1 MHIVIAGAGT
11 LGQGA
16 VEKLA
21 KENHELVLID
31 NDPAKIDRVSNSVDC
46 QTVLACAT
54 SEKAL
59 RSAGIEKAD
68 MFLALTND
76 DNVNIVSGMIARE
89 FNVPIKI
96 CKIGDPEF
104 HNEDHILQLKRH
116 KIFDLIISPDKAA
129 ADEIIRLFEMPVA
142 SDFNYFAKNKGA
154 IVAVTIDKD
163 HHFAGKYISELRNEG
178 IGTDKIIAA
187 IDRDNGTLIPTEDLQ
202 ILENDTIY
210 VAGSRWVIRK
220 FARERTQSDMRQII
234 IVGGGHLSLA
244 VAREL
249 ENILQVKIIESDFA
263 RCEELAV
270 QLSKA
275 MVLHGDGTDTVLLKS
290 EKIENCQALISVTR
304 DEESN
309 ILIGL
314 LGKSLGAQKAFCL
327 TQKQDYSK
335 LVAKLGI
342 DATISPRTA
351 AISEITRFVR
361 KGYVEKVISFKAN
374 NAEAIEFV
382 VPTGASIT
390 KAPIAQLKL
399 PTDVLIGGVVRGG
412 AFEIPVGS
420 SSIHPGDHVI
430 VFALPEQ
437 IPDAEAFFSNEDLP
451 LN

>member
-46 QTVLACAT
+46 QTVLANAT
-54 SEKAL
+54 SEVAL
-59 RSAGIEKAD
+59 RYAGIEKAD
-68 MFLALTND
+68 MFLALTNND
-76 DNVNIVSGMIARE
+76 HVNIISGMIAKE

-104 HNEDHILQLKRH
+104 HNEDHILQLKRNRV
-116 KIFDLIISPDKAA
+116 FDLIISPDKAA

-154 IVAVTIDKD
+154 IVAVNIDEE
-163 HHFAGKYISELRNEG
+163 HHFAGKLISELQDEG

-187 IDRDNGTLIPTEDLQ
+187 IDRDNGTIIPTEDME
-202 ILENDTIY
+202 IVVNDTIY

-220 FARERTQSDMRQII
+220 FARERTHNDIRQII
-234 IVGGGHLSLA
+234 IVGGGHLSLT

-249 ENILQVKIIESDFA
+249 ENILQVKIIESEFK
-263 RCEELAV
+263 RCEELAG

-275 MVLHGDGTDTVLLKS
+275 MVLHGDGTDAGLLKS
-290 EKIENCQALISVTR
+290 EKIDHCQALISVTK

-309 ILIGL
+309 ILVGL

-361 KGYVEKVISFKAN
+361 RGHVEKVISFKSN
-374 NAEAIEFV
+374 NAEAIEFI
-382 VPTGASIT
+382 VPRGALITQNSIN
-390 KAPIAQLKL
+390 QLDL
-399 PTDVLIGGVVRGG
+399 PPDVLIGGVVSGG
-412 AFEIPVGS
+412 AFKIPVGS
-420 SSIHPGDHVI
+420 TVIQPGDHVI
-430 VFALPEQ
+430 VFALPEK
-437 IPDAEAFFSNEDLP
+437 ISIAEKFFSNDDLN